1 MNFKLLW
8 HRERSQLDQDIQFT
22 HYALQSFIKDEAEGS
37 NAGADWRP
45 TQLCEAM
52 IVNVMEQCLL
62 CPLQD
67 IFNCELLAN
76 PAAEI

>member
-1 MNFKLLW
+1 MQN
-8 HRERSQLDQDIQFT
+8 
-22 HYALQSFIKDEAEGS
+22 FIKDKAEGS

-45 TQLCEAM
+45 TQLGEAM
-52 IVNVMEQCLL
+52 IFNVMEQCLL